1 MGGKGSNQGR
11 KVLSIAVPLNHAH
24 QWCQYRSSGE
34 VNLKGF
40 TQSKLGGAH
49 SRVQPR
55 EEERGPWTYDCYASN
70 RVSPT
75 KTHGGL
81 VSKATVLEIV
91 GLSGKIDAFFLG
103 SSSWT
108 HQHGLIIMTVG
119 CYKAGLSPPFGLSG
133 IHAYP
138 NALVPHFLCVLALY
152 DALTRSLAD
161 VRPHSWSFITARD
174 K

>member
-1 MGGKGSNQGR
+1 
-11 KVLSIAVPLNHAH
+11 
-24 QWCQYRSSGE
+24 
-34 VNLKGF
+34 
-40 TQSKLGGAH
+40 
-49 SRVQPR
+49 
-55 EEERGPWTYDCYASN
+55 
-70 RVSPT
+70 
-75 KTHGGL
+75 L
-81 VSKATVLEIV
+81 VSKATVLGVV